1 MVKRYGIGTVLSL
14 SATVLIWSTTFAAL
28 VAALR
33 YFSPGNLLF
42 LRWTL
47 TAGLFLAYAVATRMR
62 VPERKDVPAFLL
74 AGLLGFGVYQTLLV
88 FGQQGVTASMAGFL
102 INMNPVFTT
111 LIAVAL
117 RRETANGFTWV
128 GLTVCMAGLAV
139 MAEARGGLG
148 AIGPSAL
155 LVVLA
160 ALCFALYTIITKPLF
175 TRYTPMEVTTYAIVG
190 GSVPFLVFAPGALHA
205 VASASPVQLSTLV
218 FLALFPG
225 GISYVLWSR
234 SCSALSPGVASR
246 FLYLVP
252 VLGVPIAW
260 LWVGEAPQLLTVAGG
275 AVTLAGIA
283 LASMRRLPWTG
294 RVPEI
299 ISPGSSSAGAISAE
313 PAIQVAAP
321 EAA

>member
-1 MVKRYGIGTVLSL
+1 MVKRYGIGTVLSV
-14 SATVLIWSTTFAAL
+14 SATILIWSTTFAGL
-28 VAALR
+28 VAALKH
-33 YFSPGNLLF
+33 FSPGHLLF
-42 LRWTL
+42 LRWSL
-47 TAGLFLAYAVATRMR
+47 TAVLFLAYAVATRMR
-62 VPERKDVPAFLL
+62 LPERKDVPAFLL

-88 FGQQGVTASMAGFL
+88 FGQQGVTASIAGFL

-111 LIAVAL
+111 LIVVAL
-117 RRETANGFTWV
+117 RRETANSLTWV
-128 GLTVCMAGLAV
+128 GLAVCMAGLAV
-139 MAEARGGLG
+139 MAAARGGFG

-190 GSVPFLVFAPGALHA
+190 GSVPFLAFAPGALHA
-205 VASASPVQLSTLV
+205 VSTASPMQLWTVV

-234 SCSALSPGVASR
+234 SCAALSPGMASR

-260 LWVGEAPQLLTVAGG
+260 LWVGEAPQMLTVAGG
-275 AVTLAGIA
+275 LVTLAGVA
-283 LASMRRLPWTG
+283 LASMRRLPWIP
-294 RVPEI
+294 RVPEFV
-299 ISPGSSSAGAISAE
+299 SE
-313 PAIQVAAP
+313 DAALQLGVP